1 MEHLPIYPD
10 FEDNTVVMTEE
21 DPSSVQAHEKREKAR
36 AEKAARMPTAEEAS
50 QVFLKSKQDQL
61 GYLIQ
66 ATLRIEKGLATLTQN
81 QESLERIV
89 ETKFYDLDLKVTE
102 IQTAVEQLQEEAEE
116 RRGKA
121 TTDAFKRVPRG
132 PRSAAVP
139 VSDARAS
146 VSAPA
151 ATAPVPPPAPTPSA
165 PTTSSEAFVLG
176 VLSTPPPEDQA

>member
-1 MEHLPIYPD
+1 M
-10 FEDNTVVMTEE
+10 
-21 DPSSVQAHEKREKAR
+21 
-36 AEKAARMPTAEEAS
+36 
-50 QVFLKSKQDQL
+50 
-61 GYLIQ
+61 
-66 ATLRIEKGLATLTQN
+66 
-81 QESLERIV
+81 

-102 IQTAVEQLQEEAEE
+102 IQTAVEKLQEEAEE

-132 PRSAAVP
+132 PRYFAVP

-151 ATAPVPPPAPTPSA
+151 ATALVPPPAPTPSA

-176 VLSTPPPEDQA
+176 GLSTPPPEDQA